1 MATIDHVVFAGP
13 DLDRLLEGFEALGFE
28 PEYGGEHSNGI
39 THNYTVGFDDGS
51 YIELISTLE
60 AGQESPW
67 WDAPIREGAGPCAW
81 ALPVEDIEAE
91 TRRLADLGIPVDG
104 PTYYNR
110 ERPDGVLVE
119 WDLTVVGEGALGS
132 RLPFLVADRTPREY
146 RITPSDGVR
155 DTELVGVTEVV
166 VCVADLDAAVDEFG
180 RLFEEGTPD
189 RRSDPDLGA
198 ELAGFE
204 DAPLTL
210 ATPTVEGSWLTDR
223 LEPFGDLPCAFLLGS
238 EDANETA
245 DRFPLTEPAEWFGRE
260 VRWFDADL
268 PGLLGVIG

>member
-1 MATIDHVVFAGP
+1 MPTIDHVVFAGP
-13 DLDRLLEGFEALGFE
+13 DLERLREGFEAMGFR

-51 YIELISTLE
+51 YVELISSLE
-60 AGQESPW
+60 PGQESPW
-67 WDAPIREGAGPCAW
+67 WDTPIRNGAGPCAW

-91 TRRLADLGIPVDG
+91 TERLEALGIPVDG

-119 WDLTVVGEGALGS
+119 WDLTVVGDGELGS
-132 RLPFLVADRTPREY
+132 RLPFLVADRTPREH

-166 VCVADLDAAVDEFG
+166 VCVADLEAAVDGVRRVFDTGAPERRDAPDFG
-180 RLFEEGTPD
+180 G
-189 RRSDPDLGA
+189 

-204 DAPLTL
+204 TAPVSL
-210 ATPTVEGSWLTDR
+210 ASPTADDSWLVDR
-223 LEPFGDLPCAFLLGS
+223 LDRFGDLPCAYLIGS
-238 EDANETA
+238 EDVAASA
-245 DRFPLTEPAEWFGRE
+245 DRFALSEPNEWFGRE
-260 VRWFDADL
+260 VRWMDSDL
-268 PGLLGVIG
+268 PGRLGVVG